1 MSEVSVAVLSEV
13 SAAVLSEVSA
23 AVLSEVS
30 AAVLSEVCCRTLT
43 RFTPIDTSHA
53 YRLSEL
59 ALRVSELR
67 GSGEGWATAL

>member
-1 MSEVSVAVLSEV
+1 VLSDID
-13 SAAVLSEVSA
+13 
-23 AVLSEVS
+23 
-30 AAVLSEVCCRTLT
+30 TLL
-43 RFTPIDTSHA
+43 FTPIDTSHA